1 MAESPQFETLA
12 QSLSST
18 LQSLEQKR
26 KELKKQGH
34 STGIWVGG
42 IILVIGIAFS
52 LYANAA
58 LIGVGIAAGLAL
70 LAYYSCI
77 NAKSQE
83 LSTYYKQEVIAQV
96 LQSFCENAVFT
107 PEEGIKESTFRNCA
121 LFTSPDRYHTEDLIQ
136 GRVGKTDFC
145 CAEIHAEEEKRAGN
159 VFEIEVEEKL
169 PTRNIILIYDTEYP
183 QSIASKEFQKFL
195 SSQN

>member
-52 LYANAA
+52 LYAHVA
-58 LIGVGIAAGLAL
+58 LIGIGIAAGLAL

-83 LSTYYKQEVIAQV
+83 LSTYYKQEVIAQI

-121 LFTSPDRYHTEDLIQ
+121 LFTSPDRYDTGTCRKNGLLLCGNSCRRTKNTCQFKRTDKSLL
-136 GRVGKTDFC
+136 GRY
-145 CAEIHAEEEKRAGN
+145 
-159 VFEIEVEEKL
+159 L
-169 PTRNIILIYDTEYP
+169 
-183 QSIASKEFQKFL
+183 
-195 SSQN
+195 

>member
-1 MAESPQFETLA
+1 MAESPQFETLV

-52 LYANAA
+52 LYAHVA
-58 LIGVGIAAGLAL
+58 LIGIGIAAGLAL

-83 LSTYYKQEVIAQV
+83 LSTYYKQEVIAQI

-107 PEEGIKESTFRNCA
+107 PVEGIKESTFRNFSRPLSHRRSDTGTCRKNG
-121 LFTSPDRYHTEDLIQ
+121 LLLCGNSCRRTKNTCQFKRTDKSLLGRYL
-136 GRVGKTDFC
+136 
-145 CAEIHAEEEKRAGN
+145 
-159 VFEIEVEEKL
+159 
-169 PTRNIILIYDTEYP
+169 
-183 QSIASKEFQKFL
+183 
-195 SSQN
+195 

>member
-1 MAESPQFETLA
+1 MAESPQFETLV

-52 LYANAA
+52 LYAHVA
-58 LIGVGIAAGLAL
+58 LIGIGIAAGLAL

-83 LSTYYKQEVIAQV
+83 LSTYYKQEVIAQI

-107 PEEGIKESTFRNCA
+107 PEEGIKESTFRNWKNGLLLCGNSCRRTKNTCQFKRTDKS
-121 LFTSPDRYHTEDLIQ
+121 LLGRYL
-136 GRVGKTDFC
+136 
-145 CAEIHAEEEKRAGN
+145 
-159 VFEIEVEEKL
+159 
-169 PTRNIILIYDTEYP
+169 
-183 QSIASKEFQKFL
+183 
-195 SSQN
+195 

>member
-1 MAESPQFETLA
+1 MAESPQFETLV

-34 STGIWVGG
+34 STGTWAGG
-42 IILVIGIAFS
+42 IVFVIGIAFS
-52 LYANAA
+52 LYINVA
-58 LIGVGIAAGLAL
+58 LIGIGIAAGIAL
-70 LAYYSCI
+70 LIYYSCV

-83 LSTYYKQEVIAQV
+83 LSSYYKKEVIAQI

-121 LFTSPDRYHTEDLIQ
+121 LFTSPDRYHTGTCRKKELQ
-136 GRVGKTDFC
+136 LCGNSCRRKKNTCQF
-145 CAEIHAEEEKRAGN
+145 KRADKSLLGRY
-159 VFEIEVEEKL
+159 L
-169 PTRNIILIYDTEYP
+169 
-183 QSIASKEFQKFL
+183 
-195 SSQN
+195 

>member
-58 LIGVGIAAGLAL
+58 LIGVGIAAGL
-70 LAYYSCI
+70 LAVRSTASSGACI
-77 NAKSQE
+77 S
-83 LSTYYKQEVIAQV
+83 I
-96 LQSFCENAVFT
+96 
-107 PEEGIKESTFRNCA
+107 
-121 LFTSPDRYHTEDLIQ
+121 
-136 GRVGKTDFC
+136 
-145 CAEIHAEEEKRAGN
+145 EIG
-159 VFEIEVEEKL
+159 
-169 PTRNIILIYDTEYP
+169 
-183 QSIASKEFQKFL
+183 
-195 SSQN
+195 